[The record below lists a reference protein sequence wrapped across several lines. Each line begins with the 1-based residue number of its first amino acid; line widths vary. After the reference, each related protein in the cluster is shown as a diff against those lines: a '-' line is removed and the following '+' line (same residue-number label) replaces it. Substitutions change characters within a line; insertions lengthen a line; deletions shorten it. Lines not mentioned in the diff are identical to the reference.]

1 MPTRARNLGRFVLA
15 ALTFVPSTTMFPFWN
30 GSRAFTVL
38 ISVDLPDP
46 DGPQTTTT
54 SPFLIEVVLS
64 VSTWK
69 APYHFETFLM
79 SIMSGLSSDGRSA
92 NDGDLLL
99 QLANRHRQAEAD
111 HEIDDG
117 GDEVGLDRAVEV
129 LARDLEALEQVVG

>member
-69 APYHFETFLM
+69 EPYHLETFLM
-79 SIMSGLSSDGRSA
+79 SIILQVSIGDSA
-92 NDGDLLL
+92 NDGNLLL
-99 QLANRHRQAEAD
+99 QLAHRHRQAEAD
-111 HEIDDG
+111 
-117 GDEVGLDRAVEV
+117 DEV
-129 LARDLEALEQVVG
+129 